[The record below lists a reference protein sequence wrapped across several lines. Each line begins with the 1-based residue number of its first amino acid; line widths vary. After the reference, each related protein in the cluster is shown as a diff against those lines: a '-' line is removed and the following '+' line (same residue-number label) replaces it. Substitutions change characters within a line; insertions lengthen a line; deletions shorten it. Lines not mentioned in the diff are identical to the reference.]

1 MLVQDI
7 LRVKGSRVHTVGPE
21 IGVDELVQTLVR
33 NNVGSLVVCD
43 ADGRMLG
50 IVSERDILRCIAKHR
65 NACGGMLVRELMTK
79 DVVTGSP
86 ADDIATVMGLM
97 TDHRIRHL
105 PILDGGK
112 LVGIVSIGDVVKAQ
126 RDEMAMEN
134 YYLKSYIQS

>member
-7 LRVKGSRVHTVGPE
+7 LRAKGTRVHTIDPSVSVE
-21 IGVDELVQTLVR
+21 ETVETLVR

-43 ADGRMLG
+43 ADGHMLG

-65 NACGGMLVRELMTK
+65 GGCSRLSVRDLMTK
-79 DVVTGSP
+79 NVVTGTPS
-86 ADDIATVMGLM
+86 DDIATVMGLM

-105 PILDGGK
+105 PITEEDR

-126 RDEMAMEN
+126 RDEMALEN
-134 YYLKSYIQS
+134 HYLKSYIQS

>member
-7 LRVKGSRVHTVGPE
+7 LRAKGTRVHTIEPSVSIDDTVE
-21 IGVDELVQTLVR
+21 TLVH
-33 NNVGSLVVCD
+33 NNVGSLVVCE
-43 ADGRMLG
+43 ADGHMIG

-65 NACGGMLVRELMTK
+65 SGCGRMAVRDLMTTK
-79 DVVTGSP
+79 VVTGTP

-105 PILDGGK
+105 PILDGSR

-126 RDEMAMEN
+126 RDEMALEN
-134 YYLKSYIQS
+134 HYLKSYIQS